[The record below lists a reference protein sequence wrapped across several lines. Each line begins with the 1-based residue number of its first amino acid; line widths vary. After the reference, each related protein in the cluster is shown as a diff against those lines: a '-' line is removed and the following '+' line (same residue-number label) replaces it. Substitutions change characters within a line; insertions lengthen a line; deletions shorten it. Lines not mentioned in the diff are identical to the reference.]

1 MGKFCI
7 NCGAELKDKAAF
19 CGNCGSAVA
28 NQSHSSGSLT
38 GNSMPGLVGFSGHIN
53 DPEVIK
59 KIEDGN
65 KKGRGCI
72 FIGISLPLIIYLIV
86 SFVSDEVDTMDA
98 LVFGGGLSVLFLLI
112 YLFGEYLTNVKHTW
126 DGIVT
131 DKETKNKTRR
141 YRDGE
146 IKHYVEYTVSFRTD
160 SGKKHYS
167 VGRSIGDPECRLYYD
182 YLNVG
187 DRVRYHPQLSFK
199 YEKYDK
205 SHDRAIPCM
214 FCKTMNDIRD
224 DRCKACKSLLFK

>member
-72 FIGISLPLIIYLIV
+72 FLVESQSCWRYLKVRPAVTSL
-86 SFVSDEVDTMDA
+86 
-98 LVFGGGLSVLFLLI
+98 
-112 YLFGEYLTNVKHTW
+112 
-126 DGIVT
+126 
-131 DKETKNKTRR
+131 RR
-141 YRDGE
+141 
-146 IKHYVEYTVSFRTD
+146 
-160 SGKKHYS
+160 
-167 VGRSIGDPECRLYYD
+167 
-182 YLNVG
+182 
-187 DRVRYHPQLSFK
+187 
-199 YEKYDK
+199 
-205 SHDRAIPCM
+205 
-214 FCKTMNDIRD
+214 
-224 DRCKACKSLLFK
+224 